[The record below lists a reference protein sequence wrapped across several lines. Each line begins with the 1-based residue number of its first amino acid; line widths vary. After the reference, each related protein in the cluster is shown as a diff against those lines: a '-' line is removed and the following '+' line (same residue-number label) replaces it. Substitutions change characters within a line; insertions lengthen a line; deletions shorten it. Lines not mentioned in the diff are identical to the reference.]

1 MPFDGGMTCA
11 VVNEISKTAIGA
23 KVEKICSTTILFVGV
38 VDNMLIY

>member
-11 VVNEISKTAIGA
+11 VVNEISRKAIGA
-23 KVEKICSTTILFVGV
+23 KVEKICSTTIIFPSM